1 VVVFLE
7 TFSKLV
13 EILDYSS
20 NPSIIKKC
28 WSVITSLLSR
38 RKVFAGSRKVV
49 TGSRKIF
56 AGSHKTTLHTL
67 RNDSGLHALHI
78 YWSVMIDIIRAL
90 KNKSYHFL
98 LQVEV
103 YSGCFPRNI
112 FKARRNPGLF

>member
-1 VVVFLE
+1 MVNVNRRIIAKSV
-7 TFSKLV
+7 T
-13 EILDYSS
+13 
-20 NPSIIKKC
+20 SIIKKC

-78 YWSVMIDIIRAL
+78 YWSVMLKLRIR
-90 KNKSYHFL
+90 KFFFYHKVL
-98 LQVEV
+98 TANQ
-103 YSGCFPRNI
+103 YYDGY
-112 FKARRNPGLF
+112 